1 VIRVGLA
8 GYGLAGASFH
18 APLIRACDRMDLA
31 AILTS
36 RDAPHRVGSF
46 EELLERSD
54 LVAIAT
60 PNTTHFELATAAL
73 HAGNHVVVDKP
84 FTVSVA
90 QADELIALAAERQ
103 RVLTVFHNRR
113 WDSDFLTARKIL
125 PQLGEVILFE
135 ANWDRFRPEIKQGWR
150 ETPEPGGGVL
160 SDLGPHMI
168 DQALLLFGMPEAVSA
183 DVLTQRSEAKVD
195 DYFDLSLH
203 YGERRVCLRSSTLAA
218 EPRPRF
224 AIYGTGG
231 SFVKHGLDPQERQ
244 LKSGMD
250 PRAAEFGTG
259 TPDGLLTRPDGSR
272 EEVPSERGNYR
283 AFYEAVADS
292 ILDGAPVPVDPADA
306 RAGLV
311 IIDLARRASELGQR
325 LPLPASSSPA
335 R

>member
-1 VIRVGLA
+1 
-8 GYGLAGASFH
+8 
-18 APLIRACDRMDLA
+18 
-31 AILTS
+31 
-36 RDAPHRVGSF
+36 
-46 EELLERSD
+46 
-54 LVAIAT
+54 
-60 PNTTHFELATAAL
+60 
-73 HAGNHVVVDKP
+73 
-84 FTVSVA
+84 
-90 QADELIALAAERQ
+90 
-103 RVLTVFHNRR
+103 
-113 WDSDFLTARKIL
+113 
-125 PQLGEVILFE
+125 
-135 ANWDRFRPEIKQGWR
+135 
-150 ETPEPGGGVL
+150 
-160 SDLGPHMI
+160 MI